1 MKANTQRILLQVMLS
16 MLVFSDLLAM
26 RGRGHSYK
34 SEFNVIKTVLRPLTD
49 LSEQAVLIFPQ
60 NQQILPLLIFLLQP

>member
-1 MKANTQRILLQVMLS
+1 MKANTQRILLQVMFS
-16 MLVFSDLLAM
+16 MLFFSDLLAM
-26 RGRGHSYK
+26 IGRGHSYK